1 MAKSRSF
8 KSKKEL
14 EKEGRTLGIEL
25 DRRHNREDLIEELE
39 AFDIK
44 VEPKELPRFA
54 TDAEA
59 GFTHSHDDGTT
70 HSHVDG
76 DKKHTHEESSDVT
89 WNSIEEFTEAVTTT
103 GMIYESTFIPVNIEA
118 LYEAFTSNPEEFK
131 ETPAYKFLTQ

>member
-1 MAKSRSF
+1 MAKPRSF

-25 DRRHNREDLIEELE
+25 DRRHSKEDLIAELE
-39 AFDIK
+39 A
-44 VEPKELPRFA
+44 VEPEELPRFA
-54 TDAEA
+54 TDKEA
-59 GFTHSHDDGTT
+59 GFTHTHDDGTT

-76 DKKHTHEESSDVT
+76 DKKHTHEESSDAT
-89 WNSIEEFTEAVTTT
+89 WSSIEEFTEVVTST
-103 GMIYESTFIPVNIEA
+103 GMIFDRDFIPVNIEA

>member
-1 MAKSRSF
+1 MAKPRSF

-25 DRRHNREDLIEELE
+25 DRRHSKADLIEELE
-39 AFDIK
+39 AI
-44 VEPKELPRFA
+44 EPEELPRFA

-59 GFTHSHDDGTT
+59 GF
-70 HSHVDG
+70 
-76 DKKHTHEESSDVT
+76 KEESSDVT

-103 GMIYESTFIPVNIEA
+103 GMIYDSAFIPVNIEA
-118 LYEAFTSNPEEFK
+118 LYEAFTSNPKEFK

>member
-25 DRRHNREDLIEELE
+25 DRRHSKEDLIEELE
-39 AFDIK
+39 AIK
-44 VEPKELPRFA
+44 PEELPRFA

-59 GFTHSHDDGTT
+59 GF
-70 HSHVDG
+70 
-76 DKKHTHEESSDVT
+76 KEESSDVT
-89 WNSIEEFTEAVTTT
+89 WNSIEEFSEEVTAS
-103 GMIYESTFIPVNIEA
+103 GMLFNSDFIPVNIEA

>member
-1 MAKSRSF
+1 VAKSRKM

-25 DRRHNREDLIEELE
+25 DRRHNKEDLIAELE
-39 AFDIK
+39 A
-44 VEPKELPRFA
+44 VEPEELPRFA

-59 GFTHSHDDGTT
+59 GF
-70 HSHVDG
+70 
-76 DKKHTHEESSDVT
+76 KEESSDVT
-89 WNSIEEFTEAVTTT
+89 WNSIEEFTEAVTST
-103 GMIYESTFIPVNIEA
+103 GMIFDRDFIPVNIEA